1 MSENKIVI
9 RTEILNKIYGGAVPY
24 HALHD
29 IDLTIRQAEMVAIM
43 GASGSGKSTLMNV
56 LGCLDRPTSGKYFLN
71 EKSISEYSDNSL
83 AEVRNS
89 QIGFVFQNFNL
100 LPRYSSQKNVELPL
114 LYSPISPREREK
126 RAIAALTRV
135 GLAERLRNRPN
146 ELSGGQKQRVAI
158 ARAIVNYPAIVMAD
172 EPTGALD
179 SKTSVDIMTLFQKL
193 NSEGITLIVVTHEPD
208 VAGYCR
214 RIIKMQDGRI
224 IEDNPVEQKILVQN
238 EST

>member
-1 MSENKIVI
+1 MPEEKTVI

-43 GASGSGKSTLMNV
+43 GTSGSGKSTLMNII
-56 LGCLDRPTSGKYFLN
+56 GCLDRPTNGEYFLN
-71 EKSISEYSDNSL
+71 EKRISEYSDNAL

-114 LYSPISPREREK
+114 LYSAVSPRVREK
-126 RAIAALTRV
+126 KAIAALTRV
-135 GLAERLRNRPN
+135 GLADRLRNRPN

-158 ARAIVNYPAIVMAD
+158 ARAVVNYPAIVMAD

-193 NSEGITLIVVTHEPD
+193 NSEGITIIIVTHEPD
-208 VAGYCR
+208 IANYCR
-214 RIIKMQDGRI
+214 RIIRMQDGRI
-224 IEDNPVEQKILVQN
+224 IEDKALDQNILSQN
-238 EST
+238 EKL